1 MGVQV
6 NLPIF
11 IYFYF
16 YISNSFSM
24 GRFISTWELT
34 SSCVRFYIFNH
45 KGLTL
50 LCNLCSLKSLLN
62 VIFNRNNK
70 IHHLKCT
77 KHMLQNYAQK
87 KLLNIV
93 NFTSKTGLKI
103 CKTKAKQGDSEIFI
117 DNNAHCLFMHI
128 NISKF
133 KKIVCFISLWTF
145 YHWIL
150 PNRHVS
156 NIQQISGFFVV
167 NQWLI
172 NVFKI
177 LIWLKNK
184 II

>member
-1 MGVQV
+1 MYD
-6 NLPIF
+6 F
-11 IYFYF
+11 
-16 YISNSFSM
+16 
-24 GRFISTWELT
+24 T
-34 SSCVRFYIFNH
+34 SLIIKVS
-45 KGLTL
+45 LTL

-133 KKIVCFISLWTF
+133 KKIVCIISLWTF

-177 LIWLKNK
+177 LIDQPGAIEAMIYKWYVWPLIFQITRLEKKRNEWNPVYIFK
-184 II
+184 